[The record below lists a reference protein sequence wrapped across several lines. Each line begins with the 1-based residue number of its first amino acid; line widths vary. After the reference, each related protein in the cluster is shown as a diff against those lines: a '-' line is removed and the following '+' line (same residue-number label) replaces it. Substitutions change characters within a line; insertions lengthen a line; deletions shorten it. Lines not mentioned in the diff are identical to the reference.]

1 MEQHPGLIS
10 AEEVSGT
17 WTAHLYEF
25 SVATVLL
32 VLLAVLLTI
41 AVLGFGRVPASPS
54 VSLRRA
60 AGGGA
65 RRLAG

>member
-1 MEQHPGLIS
+1 MEQHPGMIS
-10 AEEVSGT
+10 AEEVHGT

-41 AVLGFGRVPASPS
+41 AVLGLV
-54 VSLRRA
+54 VSRR
-60 AGGGA
+60 
-65 RRLAG
+65 RRR